1 MNEHEARQ
9 VAKLLLRKSKQIA
22 RINEEVA
29 PYDNKGAPL
38 IKHLNIAYH
47 MAVSLSKQYE
57 NFAND
62 VKGTQQELP
71 F

>member
-1 MNEHEARQ
+1 MSEHEARHT
-9 VAKLLLRKSKQIA
+9 AKLLMRKAKQIA
-22 RINEEVA
+22 SINEECA
-29 PYDNKGAPL
+29 PFDNKGAPL

-62 VKGTQQELP
+62 VKGTQSELP